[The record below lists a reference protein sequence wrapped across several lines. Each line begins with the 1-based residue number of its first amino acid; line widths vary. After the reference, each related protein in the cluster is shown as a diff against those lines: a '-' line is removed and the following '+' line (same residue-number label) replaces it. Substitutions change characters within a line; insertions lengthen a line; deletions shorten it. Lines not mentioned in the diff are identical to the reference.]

1 MEQGTLAAVEYTVQD
16 RVAWITF
23 NRPEKLNA
31 FNPDM
36 SAELLQVIDDLKD
49 NREIRV
55 VVVTGAG
62 DKSFM
67 SGADIDK
74 TILAWEKITK
84 AGGSVFE
91 EKKKFFKATM
101 LEQLPQAVIAAVNG
115 FAFGMGCEITLGCD
129 IRIAAETAR
138 FGVPEIK
145 LGIMVGG
152 GASVRLPSIV
162 GKGKAMEMCLTG
174 DPIDANEAYRIGLV
188 NQVVPA
194 DKLDEAVNTMVKRL
208 VYKGPLSLDST
219 KKSINAGIE
228 MKTAEALENEGRL
241 FSEVFKTD
249 DAREGAKAFLEKRKP
264 QFKGR

>member
-1 MEQGTLAAVEYTVQD
+1 VTFETIIYEKKDG
-16 RVAWITF
+16 VARITF

-74 TILAWEKITK
+74 TILAWEKLTK

-101 LEQLPQAVIAAVNG
+101 FEQLPQAVIAAVNG

-129 IRIAAETAR
+129 IRIASETAM

-188 NQVVPA
+188 NQVVAA
-194 DKLDEAVNTMVKRL
+194 DKLDDAVNAMVKRL
-208 VYKGPLSLDST
+208 VYKGPLALDST
-219 KKSINAGIE
+219 KRSINAALDME
-228 MKTAEALENEGRL
+228 TAEALENEGRL
-241 FSEVFKTD
+241 FSEIFQTE
-249 DAREGAKAFLEKRKP
+249 DAREGSKAFLEKRKP